1 MTNEQKRKSRATMAR
16 LDLTRAW
23 YLNETYRPTFRV
35 RYKTTNYSIVNA
47 PVEHKTIEPE
57 SKRRNSIFS
66 TLRRGITRIFRPQHR
81 G

>member
-1 MTNEQKRKSRATMAR
+1 MTIEQKRKSRAIVAR

-35 RYKTTNYSIVNA
+35 PSETPTHPVVNA

-57 SKRRNSIFS
+57 PKRRNNIFS
-66 TLRRGITRIFRPQHR
+66 TLWRGITRIFRPQHR